1 MEDGTASKKAVMIP
15 LSKHEVLI
23 VESRRRQGLDPNLPA
38 SAEGAVVYRVDT
50 RVGPPANALK
60 IVSPGS
66 RVSGDIRNQQ
76 ALKLGESVSYGGWT
90 IEVVDAGRFGDV
102 VSLSKS

>member
-1 MEDGTASKKAVMIP
+1 MVSDHYRSHGAWRLLLLRQSNLRQHASLGGGAW
-15 LSKHEVLI
+15 
-23 VESRRRQGLDPNLPA
+23 ESFPRCSFL
-38 SAEGAVVYRVDT
+38 
-50 RVGPPANALK
+50 
-60 IVSPGS
+60 SPGS

-102 VSLSKS
+102 VKLSKS

>member
-1 MEDGTASKKAVMIP
+1 MSPP
-15 LSKHEVLI
+15 L
-23 VESRRRQGLDPNLPA
+23 PNLTFMTNMKLPKTPA
-38 SAEGAVVYRVDT
+38 QVYRVDT

-102 VSLSKS
+102 VKLSKS